1 LCNSNNYIIKKKEDE
16 IIEKL
21 GTSEEDSSFY
31 SILLQ
36 SGRIIGVIFII
47 FYFLYSKR
55 LKHIKY
61 LIFFSIL
68 LKSIA
73 FLIYC
78 RDLNKESIFSY
89 QISIFSQGLFH
100 SFIGIYFPI
109 WINHFISRK
118 SKLLL
123 LSISNGASPLSNIFG
138 IIFINYIDFSIKY
151 CFLTLIILIIFFD
164 FIFLLTVTN
173 KCCLNC
179 DDISLDYYF
188 NSLVSQKENSNEYS
202 IDDDKNDDMEKKKR
216 KNCNLIFRSKNR
228 CAFICIAL
236 ARAILKFSFVGIH
249 YLIND
254 YYETLVGDGEL
265 NEAIIFYVPLI
276 GLLIGALL
284 SCFDWFKKNGII
296 LIISILIG
304 IFGTLTCLFNDKL
317 TFIVLLIFF
326 YGLTNLILPSLI
338 QKSFDCFEDAQ
349 LSEISYAFNC
359 LIYLL
364 IGNLFSSILNRI
376 FKSKTESLIKMY
388 LNIVWINFILIFFY
402 KIKMDRKKDEKRD
415 TISNLIPVNSSN
427 SIN

>member
-1 LCNSNNYIIKKKEDE
+1 
-16 IIEKL
+16 
-21 GTSEEDSSFY
+21 
-31 SILLQ
+31 
-36 SGRIIGVIFII
+36 
-47 FYFLYSKR
+47 
-55 LKHIKY
+55 
-61 LIFFSIL
+61 
-68 LKSIA
+68 
-73 FLIYC
+73 
-78 RDLNKESIFSY
+78 
-89 QISIFSQGLFH
+89 
-100 SFIGIYFPI
+100 
-109 WINHFISRK
+109 
-118 SKLLL
+118 LLL

>member
-1 LCNSNNYIIKKKEDE
+1 
-16 IIEKL
+16 
-21 GTSEEDSSFY
+21 
-31 SILLQ
+31 
-36 SGRIIGVIFII
+36 
-47 FYFLYSKR
+47 LYSKR

-78 RDLNKESIFSY
+78 GDLNKESIFSY